1 MGREYT
7 GYQAA
12 ERPDRLFHGRSAWA
26 MRLTLYMDWATPQE
40 RTARTKRKPKIRRM
54 GYSSSAMPSPVSASA
69 HVRRC
74 RPAACLHGKIFNLLS
89 WPRSPARNHGEMVTG
104 ISRRGGSLCAAKIM
118 IQDLLSIKVI
128 NIIFNTYLFCH
139 KQKRG
144 PSGPPAFIMKEKET
158 GRTPACRNPSPGNQ
172 AWFPD
177 RTAGRK
183 CAAWPVWASSTTVS
197 RCAMRSRL

>member
-12 ERPDRLFHGRSAWA
+12 ERPDRLFHGRSALGHEA
-26 MRLTLYMDWATPQE
+26 HAVMDWATPQE

-89 WPRSPARNHGEMVTG
+89 WPRSPARNHGGMVTE

-118 IQDLLSIKVI
+118 IQDCLSIKVI
-128 NIIFNTYLFCH
+128 NIIFDTCLFCH
-139 KQKRG
+139 KQKKGALPG
-144 PSGPPAFIMKEKET
+144 PLLS
-158 GRTPACRNPSPGNQ
+158 
-172 AWFPD
+172 
-177 RTAGRK
+177 
-183 CAAWPVWASSTTVS
+183 
-197 RCAMRSRL
+197 